1 MRLRHLILFFILFIQ
16 PVFAH
21 DSAQGIPSLAP
32 MLENVTPAVVNIYTI
47 NQVRQN
53 NSSLF
58 EDRFLKE
65 FFNSPG
71 SKANK
76 KNRAGLGSG
85 VIINSSKGLIITNN
99 HVIAKATDIKVKLM
113 DGREF
118 KAEIVGTDPA
128 TDIAII
134 KINAKKLKSLK
145 IANSNDLRVGDFVV
159 AIGNPFGIG
168 QTVTSGII
176 SALGRSGL
184 GIEAYEDFIQTDA
197 SINPGNSGGAL
208 VNLRG
213 ELIGINTAIIG
224 SGGRN
229 PGSIGIGLAIPT
241 NLAINISE
249 QILKFGKVKRGILGV
264 SAQDLTPNL
273 AKAFGLTVRSG
284 VLITE
289 IRKNSSASKAGLKT
303 GDVITAVDSKKVNKA
318 NDLRNIIGLTPVG
331 QSLKFTVLRNKKTEF
346 IKIKISEN
354 KELANLK
361 INPRLE
367 GISFKE
373 IKKGMREYGIIEG
386 LIVSTINKNS
396 IAFRNGIRK
405 NDIILSINNIAVKS
419 IKDVQEL
426 YEVIRN
432 SNAIFIMNNNNENI
446 PEEFFEHIKKK
457 SFICDP
463 WHLFRESD
471 IATLTNVTY
480 STLGKTIN
488 L

>member
-85 VIINSSKGLIITNN
+85 VIIDSSKGLIITNN

-303 GDVITAVDSKKVNKA
+303 GDVITAVDGKKVNKA

-346 IKIKISEN
+346 VKIEISEN

-386 LIVSTINKNS
+386 LIVSSINKNS

-426 YEVIRN
+426 SRKNKDQIVLNVRRGN
-432 SNAIFIMNNNNENI
+432 RSAFI
-446 PEEFFEHIKKK
+446 
-457 SFICDP
+457 
-463 WHLFRESD
+463 LLR
-471 IATLTNVTY
+471 
-480 STLGKTIN
+480 
-488 L
+488 

>member
-303 GDVITAVDSKKVNKA
+303 GDVITAVDGKKVNKA

-346 IKIKISEN
+346 VKIEISEN

-419 IKDVQEL
+419 IKDVHEL
-426 YEVIRN
+426 SRKNKDQIVLNVRRGN
-432 SNAIFIMNNNNENI
+432 RSAFI
-446 PEEFFEHIKKK
+446 
-457 SFICDP
+457 
-463 WHLFRESD
+463 LLR
-471 IATLTNVTY
+471 
-480 STLGKTIN
+480 
-488 L
+488 

>member
-85 VIINSSKGLIITNN
+85 VIIDSSKGLIITNN

-303 GDVITAVDSKKVNKA
+303 GDVITAVDGKKVNKA

-346 IKIKISEN
+346 VKIEISEN

-419 IKDVQEL
+419 IKDVHEL
-426 YEVIRN
+426 SRKNKDQIVLNVRRGN
-432 SNAIFIMNNNNENI
+432 RSAFI
-446 PEEFFEHIKKK
+446 
-457 SFICDP
+457 
-463 WHLFRESD
+463 LLR
-471 IATLTNVTY
+471 
-480 STLGKTIN
+480 
-488 L
+488 

>member
-32 MLENVTPAVVNIYTI
+32 MLEKVTPAVVNIYTI

-85 VIINSSKGLIITNN
+85 VIIDSSKGLIITNN

-303 GDVITAVDSKKVNKA
+303 GDVITAVDGKKVNKA

-346 IKIKISEN
+346 VKIEISEN
-354 KELANLK
+354 KELVNFK

-419 IKDVQEL
+419 IKDVHEL
-426 YEVIRN
+426 SRKNKDQIVLNVRRGN
-432 SNAIFIMNNNNENI
+432 RSAFI
-446 PEEFFEHIKKK
+446 
-457 SFICDP
+457 
-463 WHLFRESD
+463 LLR
-471 IATLTNVTY
+471 
-480 STLGKTIN
+480 
-488 L
+488 

>member
-32 MLENVTPAVVNIYTI
+32 MLEKVTPAVVNIYTI

-85 VIINSSKGLIITNN
+85 VIIDSSKGLIITNN

-128 TDIAII
+128 TDIAVI

-229 PGSIGIGLAIPT
+229 PGSIGIGLAIPA

-264 SAQDLTPNL
+264 AAQDLTPNL

-284 VLITE
+284 VVITE

-303 GDVITAVDSKKVNKA
+303 GDVITAVDGKRVNRA

-331 QSLKFTVLRNKKTEF
+331 QSLKFTILRNKKTKF
-346 IKIKISEN
+346 IEIKISEN

-386 LIVSTINKNS
+386 LIISKINKNS

-426 YEVIRN
+426 SRKNKDQIVLNVRRGN
-432 SNAIFIMNNNNENI
+432 RSAFI
-446 PEEFFEHIKKK
+446 
-457 SFICDP
+457 
-463 WHLFRESD
+463 LLR
-471 IATLTNVTY
+471 
-480 STLGKTIN
+480 
-488 L
+488 

>member
-1 MRLRHLILFFILFIQ
+1 MRLKHLIFFCIFSIQ

-53 NSSLF
+53 NSRIF

-134 KINAKKLKSLK
+134 KINAKNLKSLK

-229 PGSIGIGLAIPT
+229 PGSIGIGLAIPA

-284 VLITE
+284 VVITE

-303 GDVITAVDSKKVNKA
+303 GDVITAVDGKKVNRA

-331 QSLKFTVLRNKKTEF
+331 QSLKFTILRNKKTKF
-346 IKIKISEN
+346 IEIKISEN

-386 LIVSTINKNS
+386 LIISKINKNS

-426 YEVIRN
+426 SRKNKDQIVLNVRRGN
-432 SNAIFIMNNNNENI
+432 RSAFI
-446 PEEFFEHIKKK
+446 
-457 SFICDP
+457 
-463 WHLFRESD
+463 LLR
-471 IATLTNVTY
+471 
-480 STLGKTIN
+480 
-488 L
+488 

>member
-32 MLENVTPAVVNIYTI
+32 MLEKVTPAVVNIYTI

-85 VIINSSKGLIITNN
+85 VIIDSSKGLIITNN

-134 KINAKKLKSLK
+134 KINAKNLKSLR

-224 SGGRN
+224 SGRRN

-264 SAQDLTPNL
+264 SGQDLTPNL

-303 GDVITAVDSKKVNKA
+303 GDVITAVDGKKVNKA

-346 IKIKISEN
+346 VKIEISEN

-419 IKDVQEL
+419 IKDVHEL
-426 YEVIRN
+426 SRKNKDQIVLNVRRGN
-432 SNAIFIMNNNNENI
+432 RSAFI
-446 PEEFFEHIKKK
+446 
-457 SFICDP
+457 
-463 WHLFRESD
+463 LLR
-471 IATLTNVTY
+471 
-480 STLGKTIN
+480 
-488 L
+488 

>member
-32 MLENVTPAVVNIYTI
+32 MLEKVTPAVVNIYTI

-85 VIINSSKGLIITNN
+85 VIIDSSKGLIITNN

-264 SAQDLTPNL
+264 AAQDLTPNL

-303 GDVITAVDSKKVNKA
+303 GDVITAVDGKKVNKA

-346 IKIKISEN
+346 VKIEISEN

-419 IKDVQEL
+419 IKDVHEL
-426 YEVIRN
+426 SRKNKDQIVLNVRRGN
-432 SNAIFIMNNNNENI
+432 RSAFI
-446 PEEFFEHIKKK
+446 
-457 SFICDP
+457 
-463 WHLFRESD
+463 LLR
-471 IATLTNVTY
+471 
-480 STLGKTIN
+480 
-488 L
+488 

>member
-32 MLENVTPAVVNIYTI
+32 MLEKVTPAVVNIYTI

-85 VIINSSKGLIITNN
+85 VIIDSSKGLIITNN

-303 GDVITAVDSKKVNKA
+303 GDVITAVDGKKVNKA

-331 QSLKFTVLRNKKTEF
+331 QSLKFTVLRNKKIEF
-346 IKIKISEN
+346 VKIEISEN

-419 IKDVQEL
+419 IKDVHEL
-426 YEVIRN
+426 SRKNKDQIVLNVRRGN
-432 SNAIFIMNNNNENI
+432 RSAFI
-446 PEEFFEHIKKK
+446 
-457 SFICDP
+457 
-463 WHLFRESD
+463 LLR
-471 IATLTNVTY
+471 
-480 STLGKTIN
+480 
-488 L
+488 

>member
-32 MLENVTPAVVNIYTI
+32 MLEKVTPAVVNIYTI

-85 VIINSSKGLIITNN
+85 VIIDSSKGLIITNN

-159 AIGNPFGIG
+159 AIGNPFGLG

-303 GDVITAVDSKKVNKA
+303 GDVITAVDGKKVNKA

-346 IKIKISEN
+346 VKIEISEN

-419 IKDVQEL
+419 IKDVHEL
-426 YEVIRN
+426 SRKNKDQIVLNVRRGN
-432 SNAIFIMNNNNENI
+432 RSAFI
-446 PEEFFEHIKKK
+446 
-457 SFICDP
+457 
-463 WHLFRESD
+463 LLR
-471 IATLTNVTY
+471 
-480 STLGKTIN
+480 
-488 L
+488 

>member
-32 MLENVTPAVVNIYTI
+32 MLEKVTPAVVNIYTI

-85 VIINSSKGLIITNN
+85 VIIDSSKGLIITNN

-303 GDVITAVDSKKVNKA
+303 GDVITAVDGNKVNKA

-346 IKIKISEN
+346 VKIEISEN

-419 IKDVQEL
+419 IKDVHEL
-426 YEVIRN
+426 SRKNKDQIVLNVRRGN
-432 SNAIFIMNNNNENI
+432 RSAFI
-446 PEEFFEHIKKK
+446 
-457 SFICDP
+457 
-463 WHLFRESD
+463 LLR
-471 IATLTNVTY
+471 
-480 STLGKTIN
+480 
-488 L
+488 

>member
-32 MLENVTPAVVNIYTI
+32 MLEKVTPAVVNIYTI

-85 VIINSSKGLIITNN
+85 VIIDSSKGLIITNN

-303 GDVITAVDSKKVNKA
+303 GDVITAVDGKKVNKA

-331 QSLKFTVLRNKKTEF
+331 QSLKFTVLRNKKTESV
-346 IKIKISEN
+346 KIEISEN

-419 IKDVQEL
+419 IKDVHEL
-426 YEVIRN
+426 SRKNKDQIVLNVRRGN
-432 SNAIFIMNNNNENI
+432 RSAFI
-446 PEEFFEHIKKK
+446 
-457 SFICDP
+457 
-463 WHLFRESD
+463 LLR
-471 IATLTNVTY
+471 
-480 STLGKTIN
+480 
-488 L
+488 

>member
-32 MLENVTPAVVNIYTI
+32 MLEKVTPAVVNIYTI

-58 EDRFLKE
+58 EDHFLKE

-85 VIINSSKGLIITNN
+85 VIIDSSKGLIITNN

-303 GDVITAVDSKKVNKA
+303 GDVITAVDGKKVNKA

-346 IKIKISEN
+346 VKIEISEN

-419 IKDVQEL
+419 IKDVHEL
-426 YEVIRN
+426 SRKNKDQIVLNVRRGN
-432 SNAIFIMNNNNENI
+432 RSAFI
-446 PEEFFEHIKKK
+446 
-457 SFICDP
+457 
-463 WHLFRESD
+463 LLR
-471 IATLTNVTY
+471 
-480 STLGKTIN
+480 
-488 L
+488 

>member
-32 MLENVTPAVVNIYTI
+32 MLEKVTPAVVNIYTI

-71 SKANK
+71 SRANK

-85 VIINSSKGLIITNN
+85 VIIDSSKGLIITNN

-303 GDVITAVDSKKVNKA
+303 GDVITAVDGKKVNKA

-346 IKIKISEN
+346 VKIEISEN

-419 IKDVQEL
+419 IKDIHEL
-426 YEVIRN
+426 SRKNKDQIVLNVRRGN
-432 SNAIFIMNNNNENI
+432 RSAFI
-446 PEEFFEHIKKK
+446 
-457 SFICDP
+457 
-463 WHLFRESD
+463 LLR
-471 IATLTNVTY
+471 
-480 STLGKTIN
+480 
-488 L
+488 

>member
-32 MLENVTPAVVNIYTI
+32 MLEKVTPAVVNIYTI

-85 VIINSSKGLIITNN
+85 VIIDSSKGLIITNN

-303 GDVITAVDSKKVNKA
+303 GDVITAVDGKKVNKA
-318 NDLRNIIGLTPVG
+318 NDLRNIIGLTPIG

-346 IKIKISEN
+346 VKIEISEN

-419 IKDVQEL
+419 IKDVHEL
-426 YEVIRN
+426 SRKNKDQIVLNVRRGN
-432 SNAIFIMNNNNENI
+432 RSAFI
-446 PEEFFEHIKKK
+446 
-457 SFICDP
+457 
-463 WHLFRESD
+463 LLR
-471 IATLTNVTY
+471 
-480 STLGKTIN
+480 
-488 L
+488 

>member
-32 MLENVTPAVVNIYTI
+32 MLEKVTPAVVNIYTI

-85 VIINSSKGLIITNN
+85 VIIDSSKGLIITNN

-229 PGSIGIGLAIPT
+229 PGSIGIGLAIPA

-303 GDVITAVDSKKVNKA
+303 GDVITAVDGKKVNKA

-346 IKIKISEN
+346 IKIEISEN

-419 IKDVQEL
+419 IKDVHEL
-426 YEVIRN
+426 SRKNKDQIVLNVRRGN
-432 SNAIFIMNNNNENI
+432 RSAFI
-446 PEEFFEHIKKK
+446 
-457 SFICDP
+457 
-463 WHLFRESD
+463 LLR
-471 IATLTNVTY
+471 
-480 STLGKTIN
+480 
-488 L
+488 

>member
-32 MLENVTPAVVNIYTI
+32 MLEKVTPAVVNIYTI

-85 VIINSSKGLIITNN
+85 VIIDSSKGLIITNN

-224 SGGRN
+224 SGRRN

-303 GDVITAVDSKKVNKA
+303 GDVITAVDGKKVNKA

-346 IKIKISEN
+346 VKIEISEN

-426 YEVIRN
+426 SRKNKDQIVLNVRRGN
-432 SNAIFIMNNNNENI
+432 RSAFI
-446 PEEFFEHIKKK
+446 
-457 SFICDP
+457 
-463 WHLFRESD
+463 LLR
-471 IATLTNVTY
+471 
-480 STLGKTIN
+480 
-488 L
+488 

>member
-32 MLENVTPAVVNIYTI
+32 MLEKVTPAVVNIYTI

-85 VIINSSKGLIITNN
+85 VIIDSSKGLIITNT

-303 GDVITAVDSKKVNKA
+303 GDVITAVDGKKVNKA

-346 IKIKISEN
+346 VKIEISEN

-419 IKDVQEL
+419 IKDVHEL
-426 YEVIRN
+426 SRKNKDQIVLNVRRGN
-432 SNAIFIMNNNNENI
+432 RSAFI
-446 PEEFFEHIKKK
+446 
-457 SFICDP
+457 
-463 WHLFRESD
+463 LLR
-471 IATLTNVTY
+471 
-480 STLGKTIN
+480 
-488 L
+488 

>member
-1 MRLRHLILFFILFIQ
+1 MRLKHLIFFCIFSIQ

-53 NSSLF
+53 SSRIF

-134 KINAKKLKSLK
+134 KINAKNLKSLK

-229 PGSIGIGLAIPT
+229 PGSIGIGLAIPA

-264 SAQDLTPNL
+264 AAQDLTPNL

-284 VLITE
+284 VVITE

-303 GDVITAVDSKKVNKA
+303 GDVITAVDGKRVNRA

-331 QSLKFTVLRNKKTEF
+331 QSLKLTILRNKKTKF
-346 IKIKISEN
+346 IEIKISEN

-386 LIVSTINKNS
+386 LIISKINKNS

-426 YEVIRN
+426 SRKNKDQIVLNVRRGN
-432 SNAIFIMNNNNENI
+432 RSAFI
-446 PEEFFEHIKKK
+446 
-457 SFICDP
+457 
-463 WHLFRESD
+463 LLR
-471 IATLTNVTY
+471 
-480 STLGKTIN
+480 
-488 L
+488 

>member
-32 MLENVTPAVVNIYTI
+32 MLEKVTPAVVNIYTI

-85 VIINSSKGLIITNN
+85 VIIDSSKGLIITNN

-134 KINAKKLKSLK
+134 KINAKNLKSLK

-303 GDVITAVDSKKVNKA
+303 GDVITAVDGKKVNKA

-346 IKIKISEN
+346 VKIEISEN

-419 IKDVQEL
+419 IKDVHEL
-426 YEVIRN
+426 SRKNKDQIVLNVRRGN
-432 SNAIFIMNNNNENI
+432 RSAFI
-446 PEEFFEHIKKK
+446 
-457 SFICDP
+457 
-463 WHLFRESD
+463 LLR
-471 IATLTNVTY
+471 
-480 STLGKTIN
+480 
-488 L
+488 

>member
-1 MRLRHLILFFILFIQ
+1 MRLKHLIFFCIFSIQ

-53 NSSLF
+53 SSRIF

-134 KINAKKLKSLK
+134 KINAKNLKSLK

-229 PGSIGIGLAIPT
+229 PGSIGIGLAIPA

-264 SAQDLTPNL
+264 AAQDLTPNL

-284 VLITE
+284 VVITE

-303 GDVITAVDSKKVNKA
+303 GDVITAVDGKKVNRA

-346 IKIKISEN
+346 IEIKISEN

-386 LIVSTINKNS
+386 LIISKINKNS

-426 YEVIRN
+426 SRKNKDQIVLNVRRGN
-432 SNAIFIMNNNNENI
+432 RSAFI
-446 PEEFFEHIKKK
+446 
-457 SFICDP
+457 
-463 WHLFRESD
+463 LLR
-471 IATLTNVTY
+471 
-480 STLGKTIN
+480 
-488 L
+488 

>member
-32 MLENVTPAVVNIYTI
+32 MLEKVTPAVVNIYTI

-85 VIINSSKGLIITNN
+85 VIIDSSKGLIITNN

-303 GDVITAVDSKKVNKA
+303 GDVITAVDGKKVNKA

-346 IKIKISEN
+346 VKIEISEN

-419 IKDVQEL
+419 IKDIHEL
-426 YEVIRN
+426 SRKNKDQIVLNVRRGN
-432 SNAIFIMNNNNENI
+432 RSAFI
-446 PEEFFEHIKKK
+446 
-457 SFICDP
+457 
-463 WHLFRESD
+463 LLR
-471 IATLTNVTY
+471 
-480 STLGKTIN
+480 
-488 L
+488 

>member
-58 EDRFLKE
+58 EDHFLKE

-85 VIINSSKGLIITNN
+85 VIIDSSKGLIITNN

-303 GDVITAVDSKKVNKA
+303 GDVITAVDGKKVNKA

-346 IKIKISEN
+346 VKIEISEN

-419 IKDVQEL
+419 IKDVHEL
-426 YEVIRN
+426 SRKNKDQIVLNVRRGN
-432 SNAIFIMNNNNENI
+432 RSAFI
-446 PEEFFEHIKKK
+446 
-457 SFICDP
+457 
-463 WHLFRESD
+463 LLR
-471 IATLTNVTY
+471 
-480 STLGKTIN
+480 
-488 L
+488 

>member
-32 MLENVTPAVVNIYTI
+32 MLEKVTPAVVNIYTI

-85 VIINSSKGLIITNN
+85 VIIDSSKGLIITNN

-303 GDVITAVDSKKVNKA
+303 GDVITAVDGKKVNKA
-318 NDLRNIIGLTPVG
+318 NDLRNIIGLTPIG

-346 IKIKISEN
+346 IKIEISEN

-419 IKDVQEL
+419 IKDVHEL
-426 YEVIRN
+426 SRKNKDQIVLNVRRGN
-432 SNAIFIMNNNNENI
+432 RSAFI
-446 PEEFFEHIKKK
+446 
-457 SFICDP
+457 
-463 WHLFRESD
+463 LLR
-471 IATLTNVTY
+471 
-480 STLGKTIN
+480 
-488 L
+488 

>member
-32 MLENVTPAVVNIYTI
+32 MLEKVTPAVVNIYTI

-85 VIINSSKGLIITNN
+85 VIIDSSKGLIITNN

-229 PGSIGIGLAIPT
+229 PGSIGIGLAIPA

-303 GDVITAVDSKKVNKA
+303 GDVITAVDGKKVNKA

-346 IKIKISEN
+346 VKIEISEN

-419 IKDVQEL
+419 IKDVHEL
-426 YEVIRN
+426 SRKNKDQIVLNVRRGN
-432 SNAIFIMNNNNENI
+432 RSAFI
-446 PEEFFEHIKKK
+446 
-457 SFICDP
+457 
-463 WHLFRESD
+463 LLR
-471 IATLTNVTY
+471 
-480 STLGKTIN
+480 
-488 L
+488 

>member
-1 MRLRHLILFFILFIQ
+1 MSDIKIAR
-16 PVFAH
+16 
-21 DSAQGIPSLAP
+21 
-32 MLENVTPAVVNIYTI
+32 
-47 NQVRQN
+47 
-53 NSSLF
+53 
-58 EDRFLKE
+58 
-65 FFNSPG
+65 
-71 SKANK
+71 KANK

-85 VIINSSKGLIITNN
+85 VIIDSSKGLIITNN

-303 GDVITAVDSKKVNKA
+303 GDVITAVDGKKVNKA

-346 IKIKISEN
+346 IKIEISEN

-426 YEVIRN
+426 SRKNKDQIVLNVRRGN
-432 SNAIFIMNNNNENI
+432 KSAFI
-446 PEEFFEHIKKK
+446 
-457 SFICDP
+457 
-463 WHLFRESD
+463 LLR
-471 IATLTNVTY
+471 
-480 STLGKTIN
+480 
-488 L
+488 

>member
-1 MRLRHLILFFILFIQ
+1 MRLKHLIFFCIFSIQ

-53 NSSLF
+53 SSRIF

-134 KINAKKLKSLK
+134 KINAKNLKSLK

-229 PGSIGIGLAIPT
+229 PGSIGIGLAIPA

-264 SAQDLTPNL
+264 AAQDLTPNL

-284 VLITE
+284 VVITE

-303 GDVITAVDSKKVNKA
+303 GDVITAVDGKRVNRA

-331 QSLKFTVLRNKKTEF
+331 QSLKFTILRNKKTKF
-346 IKIKISEN
+346 IEIKISEN

-386 LIVSTINKNS
+386 LIISKINKNS

-426 YEVIRN
+426 SRKNKDQIVLNVRRGN
-432 SNAIFIMNNNNENI
+432 RSAFI
-446 PEEFFEHIKKK
+446 
-457 SFICDP
+457 
-463 WHLFRESD
+463 LLR
-471 IATLTNVTY
+471 
-480 STLGKTIN
+480 
-488 L
+488 

>member
-1 MRLRHLILFFILFIQ
+1 MRLRHLILFFTLFIQ

-85 VIINSSKGLIITNN
+85 VIIDSSKGLIITNN

-303 GDVITAVDSKKVNKA
+303 GDVITAVDGKKVNKA

-346 IKIKISEN
+346 VKIEISEN

-426 YEVIRN
+426 SRKNKDQIVLNVRRGN
-432 SNAIFIMNNNNENI
+432 RSAFI
-446 PEEFFEHIKKK
+446 
-457 SFICDP
+457 
-463 WHLFRESD
+463 LLR
-471 IATLTNVTY
+471 
-480 STLGKTIN
+480 
-488 L
+488 

>member
-32 MLENVTPAVVNIYTI
+32 MLEKVTPAVVNIYTI

-85 VIINSSKGLIITNN
+85 VIIDSSKGLIITNN

-303 GDVITAVDSKKVNKA
+303 GDVITAVDGKKVNKA

-346 IKIKISEN
+346 IKIEISEN

-419 IKDVQEL
+419 IKDVHEL
-426 YEVIRN
+426 SRKNKDQIVLNVRRGN
-432 SNAIFIMNNNNENI
+432 RSAFI
-446 PEEFFEHIKKK
+446 
-457 SFICDP
+457 
-463 WHLFRESD
+463 LLR
-471 IATLTNVTY
+471 
-480 STLGKTIN
+480 
-488 L
+488 

>member
-134 KINAKKLKSLK
+134 KINAKNLKSLK

-284 VLITE
+284 VVITE

-303 GDVITAVDSKKVNKA
+303 GDIITAVDGKKVNRA

-346 IKIKISEN
+346 VKIEISEN

-426 YEVIRN
+426 SRKNKDQIVLNVRRGN
-432 SNAIFIMNNNNENI
+432 RSAFI
-446 PEEFFEHIKKK
+446 
-457 SFICDP
+457 
-463 WHLFRESD
+463 LLR
-471 IATLTNVTY
+471 
-480 STLGKTIN
+480 
-488 L
+488 

>member
-32 MLENVTPAVVNIYTI
+32 MLEKVTPAVVNIYTI

-85 VIINSSKGLIITNN
+85 VIIDSSKGLIITNN

-229 PGSIGIGLAIPT
+229 PGSIGIGLAIPA

-264 SAQDLTPNL
+264 SGQDLTPNL

-303 GDVITAVDSKKVNKA
+303 GDVITAVAGKKVNKA

-346 IKIKISEN
+346 VKIEISEN

-419 IKDVQEL
+419 IKDVHEL
-426 YEVIRN
+426 SRKNKDQIVLNVRRGN
-432 SNAIFIMNNNNENI
+432 RSAFI
-446 PEEFFEHIKKK
+446 
-457 SFICDP
+457 
-463 WHLFRESD
+463 LLR
-471 IATLTNVTY
+471 
-480 STLGKTIN
+480 
-488 L
+488 

>member
-1 MRLRHLILFFILFIQ
+1 MKLRHLILFFILFIQ

-85 VIINSSKGLIITNN
+85 VIIDSSKGLIITNN

-303 GDVITAVDSKKVNKA
+303 GDVITAVDGKKVNKA

-346 IKIKISEN
+346 VKIEISEN

-419 IKDVQEL
+419 IKDVHEL
-426 YEVIRN
+426 SRKNKDQIVLNVRRGN
-432 SNAIFIMNNNNENI
+432 RSAFI
-446 PEEFFEHIKKK
+446 
-457 SFICDP
+457 
-463 WHLFRESD
+463 LLR
-471 IATLTNVTY
+471 
-480 STLGKTIN
+480 
-488 L
+488 

>member
-32 MLENVTPAVVNIYTI
+32 MLEKVTPAVVNIYTI

-85 VIINSSKGLIITNN
+85 VIIDSSKGLIITNN

-273 AKAFGLTVRSG
+273 AKAFGLKVRSG
-284 VLITE
+284 VVITE

-303 GDVITAVDSKKVNKA
+303 GDVITAVDGKKVNKA

-346 IKIKISEN
+346 IKIEISEN

-419 IKDVQEL
+419 IKDVHEL
-426 YEVIRN
+426 SRKNKDQIVLNVRRGN
-432 SNAIFIMNNNNENI
+432 RSAFI
-446 PEEFFEHIKKK
+446 
-457 SFICDP
+457 
-463 WHLFRESD
+463 LLR
-471 IATLTNVTY
+471 
-480 STLGKTIN
+480 
-488 L
+488 

>member
-1 MRLRHLILFFILFIQ
+1 MKLRHLILFFILFIQ

-32 MLENVTPAVVNIYTI
+32 MLEKVTPAVVNIYTI

-85 VIINSSKGLIITNN
+85 VIIDSSKGLIITNN

-303 GDVITAVDSKKVNKA
+303 GDVITAVDGKKVNKA

-346 IKIKISEN
+346 VKIEISEN

-419 IKDVQEL
+419 IKDVHEL
-426 YEVIRN
+426 SRKNKDQIVLNVRRGN
-432 SNAIFIMNNNNENI
+432 RSAFI
-446 PEEFFEHIKKK
+446 
-457 SFICDP
+457 
-463 WHLFRESD
+463 LLR
-471 IATLTNVTY
+471 
-480 STLGKTIN
+480 
-488 L
+488 

>member
-32 MLENVTPAVVNIYTI
+32 MLEKVTPAVVNIYTI

-85 VIINSSKGLIITNN
+85 VIIIDSSKGLIITNN

-303 GDVITAVDSKKVNKA
+303 GDVITAVDGKKVNKA

-346 IKIKISEN
+346 VKIEISEN

-419 IKDVQEL
+419 IKDVHEL
-426 YEVIRN
+426 SRKNKDQIVLNVRRGN
-432 SNAIFIMNNNNENI
+432 RSAFI
-446 PEEFFEHIKKK
+446 
-457 SFICDP
+457 
-463 WHLFRESD
+463 LLR
-471 IATLTNVTY
+471 
-480 STLGKTIN
+480 
-488 L
+488 

>member
-32 MLENVTPAVVNIYTI
+32 MLEKVTPAVVNIYTI

-85 VIINSSKGLIITNN
+85 VIIDSFKGLIITNN

-303 GDVITAVDSKKVNKA
+303 GDVITAVDGKKVNKA

-346 IKIKISEN
+346 VKIEISEN

-419 IKDVQEL
+419 IKDVHEL
-426 YEVIRN
+426 SRKNKDQIVLNVRRGN
-432 SNAIFIMNNNNENI
+432 RSAFI
-446 PEEFFEHIKKK
+446 
-457 SFICDP
+457 
-463 WHLFRESD
+463 LLR
-471 IATLTNVTY
+471 
-480 STLGKTIN
+480 
-488 L
+488 

>member
-1 MRLRHLILFFILFIQ
+1 MRLRNLILFCILSIQ

-21 DSAQGIPSLAP
+21 DSAQGIPPLAP

-85 VIINSSKGLIITNN
+85 VIIDSSKGLIITNN

-303 GDVITAVDSKKVNKA
+303 GDVITAVDGKKVNKA

-346 IKIKISEN
+346 VKIEISEN

-419 IKDVQEL
+419 IKDVHEL
-426 YEVIRN
+426 SRKNKDQIVLNVRRGN
-432 SNAIFIMNNNNENI
+432 RSAFI
-446 PEEFFEHIKKK
+446 
-457 SFICDP
+457 
-463 WHLFRESD
+463 LLR
-471 IATLTNVTY
+471 
-480 STLGKTIN
+480 
-488 L
+488 

>member
-32 MLENVTPAVVNIYTI
+32 MLEKVTPAVVNIYTI

-58 EDRFLKE
+58 EDRFLRE

-85 VIINSSKGLIITNN
+85 VIIDSSKGLIITNN

-303 GDVITAVDSKKVNKA
+303 GDVITAVDGKKVNKA

-346 IKIKISEN
+346 VKIEISEN

-419 IKDVQEL
+419 IKDVHEL
-426 YEVIRN
+426 SRKNKDQIVLNVRRGN
-432 SNAIFIMNNNNENI
+432 RSAFI
-446 PEEFFEHIKKK
+446 
-457 SFICDP
+457 
-463 WHLFRESD
+463 LLR
-471 IATLTNVTY
+471 
-480 STLGKTIN
+480 
-488 L
+488 